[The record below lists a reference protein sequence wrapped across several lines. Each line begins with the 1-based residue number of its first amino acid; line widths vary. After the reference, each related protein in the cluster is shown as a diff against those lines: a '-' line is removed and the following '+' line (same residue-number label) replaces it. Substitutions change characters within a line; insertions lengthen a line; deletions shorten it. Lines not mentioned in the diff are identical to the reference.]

1 MQEAM
6 NIDYSNTEE
15 NDNENDINYMH
26 DFEINNSSIDI
37 DNIINGYTGYM
48 RIARLLFL
56 AEHCPPL
63 KIDAYK
69 AALTFV
75 QETFNTSL
83 YTLIHKH
90 LNDTITKQY
99 VA

>member
-6 NIDYSNTEE
+6 NMDYSNTEE
-15 NDNENDINYMH
+15 NDNENDTNYMH
-26 DFEINNSSIDI
+26 EFEINNSSIDI
-37 DNIINGYTGYM
+37 DNISNGYTGYM

-69 AALTFV
+69 AILTFV
-75 QETFNTSL
+75 QETFNTTL

-90 LNDTITKQY
+90 LNEAITKQ
-99 VA
+99 